1 MDFITVTEQI
11 KYFLNSDIFLFSD
24 NNKWNGMMPLIQEFI
39 VVQNELISNKKDK
52 NNISNKIVG
61 LIVSE
66 NMIIQNGL
74 KLIKK

>member
-1 MDFITVTEQI
+1 
-11 KYFLNSDIFLFSD
+11 
-24 NNKWNGMMPLIQEFI
+24 MMPLIQEFI
-39 VVQNELISNKKDK
+39 VFQNELISNKKDK

-66 NMIIQNGL
+66 NMTIQNGL

>member
-1 MDFITVTEQI
+1 
-11 KYFLNSDIFLFSD
+11 LNSDIFLFSD

-39 VVQNELISNKKDK
+39 VFQNELISNKKDK

>member
-1 MDFITVTEQI
+1 
-11 KYFLNSDIFLFSD
+11 
-24 NNKWNGMMPLIQEFI
+24 MMPLIQEFI
-39 VVQNELISNKKDK
+39 VFQNELISNKKDK

-74 KLIKK
+74 KLIKKQNFFEIENIKLL